1 MMRKIFKLDNRIIGD
16 KNSPLI
22 IAEIGQAHNGS
33 IEKAFKFI
41 DKIKESGGDAAKFQL
56 HLASEE
62 STLDEPFRVKIK
74 KFKNR
79 YEYWKSVEFSEEE
92 WFKISN
98 YCKRKKIIFLSSV
111 FSKKG
116 IHILSK
122 IKTSAWKIASG
133 EFRSNDL
140 IDEMIKTKIPIL
152 FSTGM
157 MNLKEIKSLHNKLNK
172 KSIDH
177 GIFQC
182 TSNYPVKLENVGLNV
197 VSELRKKFNCQIGY
211 SDHSGKIS
219 PSIMA
224 LTLGANLIEVHLK
237 LKKNDKGPDSSSSL
251 DFKEFSKLCKI
262 RDEIFLINTNP
273 VNKNII
279 KKDIHVMRKL
289 FGKSIALKID
299 LKKGSVIKKN
309 HITMKKPGFGFN
321 HNKIKDIV
329 GRKVVNF
336 VSSKRILK
344 PQDIS

>member
-1 MMRKIFKLDNRIIGD
+1 MIRKIFKIGNKTVGD
-16 KNSPLI
+16 KYSPLI
-22 IAEIGQAHNGS
+22 IAEIGQAHGGS

-79 YEYWKSVEFSEEE
+79 YKYWESVEFSLEE

-98 YCKRKKIIFLSSV
+98 YCKRKKIIFMSSV

-116 IHILSK
+116 VHILK
-122 IKTSAWKIASG
+122 KVKTNAWKVASG
-133 EFRSNDL
+133 EFSSSELIND
-140 IDEMIKTKIPIL
+140 MIKTKLPIL

-157 MNLKEIKSLHNKLNK
+157 MNLREIEKLHNKLNK
-172 KSIDH
+172 NSANH
-177 GIFQC
+177 AIFQC
-182 TSNYPVKLENVGLNV
+182 TSNYPVKLKNTGLNV
-197 VSELRKKFNCQIGY
+197 INELRQKFNCQIGY
-211 SDHSGKIS
+211 SDHSGLLS

-224 LTLGANLIEVHLK
+224 LTLRANLVEVHLK
-237 LKKNDKGPDSSSSL
+237 LNKNDRGPDSSSSL
-251 DFKEFSKLCKI
+251 DFKEFKDLCRI
-262 RDEIFLINTNP
+262 RDEIFLINSNP

-279 KKDIHVMRKL
+279 KKDIRVMRKL

-299 LKKGSVIKKN
+299 LKKGSVIKRD
-309 HITMKKPGFGFN
+309 HLTMKKPGFGFN
-321 HNKIKDIV
+321 RNQMKNII
-329 GRKVVNF
+329 GRTVANF

-344 PQDIS
+344 PKDIS

>member
-1 MMRKIFKLDNRIIGD
+1 MTHKIFKIGNKTVGD
-16 KNSPLI
+16 KSSPLI
-22 IAEIGQAHNGS
+22 IAEIGQAHEGS

-62 STLDEPFRVKIK
+62 STLDEPFRIKIK

-79 YEYWKSVEFSEEE
+79 YKYWESVEFSTEE

-98 YCKRKKIIFLSSV
+98 YCRRKKIIFLSSV

-116 IHILSK
+116 VHILKK

-133 EFRSNDL
+133 EFRSNEIIED
-140 IDEMIKTKIPIL
+140 MIKTKLPIL

-157 MNLKEIKSLHNKLNK
+157 MNFKEIRNLHNKLNK
-172 KSIDH
+172 NSIDH
-177 GIFQC
+177 AIFQC
-182 TSNYPVKLENVGLNV
+182 TSNYPVKLENTGLNIIT
-197 VSELRKKFNCQIGY
+197 ELRKKFNCQIGY
-211 SDHSGKIS
+211 SDHSGLIS

-224 LTLGANLIEVHLK
+224 LTLRANLIEVHLK
-237 LKKNDKGPDSSSSL
+237 LNKNSKGPDSSSSL
-251 DFKEFSKLCKI
+251 NFKEFNDLCRI
-262 RDEIFLINTNP
+262 RDEIFLINSNP

-279 KKDIHVMRKL
+279 KKDIHEMRRL

-299 LKKGSVIKKN
+299 LEKGSVIKRD
-309 HITMKKPGFGFN
+309 HLTMKKPGFGFN
-321 HNKIKDIV
+321 QNQMKKII
-329 GRKVVNF
+329 GRTVANF

-344 PQDIS
+344 PKDIL